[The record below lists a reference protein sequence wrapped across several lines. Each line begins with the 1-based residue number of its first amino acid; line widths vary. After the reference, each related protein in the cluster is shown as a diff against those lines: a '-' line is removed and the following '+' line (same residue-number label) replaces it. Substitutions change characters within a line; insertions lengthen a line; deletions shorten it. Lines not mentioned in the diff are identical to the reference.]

1 MSTNSNNSTWRVGR
15 VAGLAIVLS
24 LVFGVTGVAVG
35 YLLGNTSASTLTDKS
50 DEGKAEIE
58 QRFEWKMVTTW
69 PKNLPALGV
78 APERLASLVDTMS
91 NGRLSIKVYAA
102 NELVA
107 PMEVFDA
114 VANGSAQIG
123 HGAAYYWVGKAPAA
137 ALFTTVPFGM
147 TAQEMNAWIAYGGG
161 IELWRELY
169 EPFDVIPMAC
179 GNSGVQMGGWFNV
192 EINSLADLKG
202 LVMRIPGLAG
212 EVMQRAGAAPTTLPA
227 SELYTALQN
236 GTIDATEWVGPYN
249 DLALGLHDIAKYYYY
264 PGWHEPGA
272 TIELL
277 VNKQAF
283 AELPTDLQTIL
294 EVASR
299 AINQDML
306 DEFMARNNAALK
318 SLVEEHDVELRRLP
332 DEVLARLKEL
342 STEVMDE
349 LANSSPLAQRIV
361 TSYREFQT
369 EVSQWTAIA
378 EEAYLHARGLE

>member
-1 MSTNSNNSTWRVGR
+1 MNTDTNKNSMRTTHAAMLV
-15 VAGLAIVLS
+15 IVLS
-24 LVFGVTGVAVG
+24 VFFCVIGVAIG
-35 YLLGNTSASTLTDKS
+35 YALGGKTSETTSADESPSTAIS
-50 DEGKAEIE
+50 EEV
-58 QRFEWKMVTTW
+58 FEWKMVTSW
-69 PKNLPALGV
+69 PKNLPAIGV
-78 APERLASLVDTMS
+78 APERFAELVETMS
-91 NGRLSIKVYAA
+91 NGRLKIKVYGA

-107 PMEVFDA
+107 PDEVFDA
-114 VANGSAQIG
+114 VSNGSAQMG

-137 ALFTTVPFGM
+137 VLFTTVPFGM

-161 IELWRELY
+161 LELWRELY

-179 GNSGVQMGGWFNV
+179 GNSGVQMGGWFNS
-192 EINSLADLKG
+192 EINTLDDLKG

-212 EVMQRAGAAPTTLPA
+212 EVMQRAGAAPTTMPA
-227 SELYTALQN
+227 SELYTALQS

-272 TIELL
+272 TIELI
-277 VNKQAF
+277 VNEQAF
-283 AELPTDLQTIL
+283 EALPADLQKIV

-318 SLVEEHDVELRRLP
+318 TLVEEHNVELRRLP
-332 DEVLARLKEL
+332 DEVLLRLKEI

-349 LANSSPLAQRIV
+349 LANKDPLTKRIV

-378 EEAYLHARGLE
+378 DQAYLYARDL

>member
-1 MSTNSNNSTWRVGR
+1 MNANTDTKSMRVMHAALLAFALSVSFCVIGVILGTLLSGKTAETNSADGGST
-15 VAGLAIVLS
+15 
-24 LVFGVTGVAVG
+24 TH
-35 YLLGNTSASTLTDKS
+35 TS
-50 DEGKAEIE
+50 EEN
-58 QRFEWKMVTTW
+58 FEWKMVTTW

-78 APERLASLVDTMS
+78 APERFAELVHTMS
-91 NGRLSIKVYAA
+91 NGRLTIKVYGA
-102 NELVA
+102 NELVGA
-107 PMEVFDA
+107 REVFDA
-114 VANGSAQIG
+114 VSNGAAQMG
-123 HGAAYYWVGKAPAA
+123 HGAAYYWEGKAPAA
-137 ALFTTVPFGM
+137 VLFTTVPFGM

-161 IELWRELY
+161 LQLWRELY
-169 EPFDVIPMAC
+169 EPFNVIPMAC

-192 EINSLADLKG
+192 EINSLDDLKG

-212 EVMQRAGAAPTTLPA
+212 EVMQRAGAAPTTMPA

-249 DLALGLHDIAKYYYY
+249 DLALGFHDIAKYYYY

-272 TIELL
+272 TIELI

-283 AELPTDLQTIL
+283 VQLPEDLQKIV

-318 SLVEEHDVELRRLP
+318 SLIEEHNVELRRLP
-332 DEVLARLKEL
+332 DEVLLRLKEL
-342 STEVMDE
+342 SKEVLDE
-349 LANSSPLAQRIV
+349 LANEDPLARRIV
-361 TSYREFQT
+361 TSYREFQR

-378 EEAYLHARGLE
+378 EEAYFHARGL

>member
-1 MSTNSNNSTWRVGR
+1 MLT
-15 VAGLAIVLS
+15 IVLS
-24 LVFGVTGVAVG
+24 VFFCVIGVVIG
-35 YLLGNTSASTLTDKS
+35 YVLGGKTSETTSADESPSTAIS
-50 DEGKAEIE
+50 EEV
-58 QRFEWKMVTTW
+58 FEWKMVTSW
-69 PKNLPALGV
+69 PKNLPAIGV
-78 APERLASLVDTMS
+78 APERFAELVETMS
-91 NGRLSIKVYAA
+91 NGRLKIKVYGA
-102 NELVA
+102 NELVD
-107 PMEVFDA
+107 PDEVFDS
-114 VANGSAQIG
+114 VSNGSAQMG

-137 ALFTTVPFGM
+137 VLFTTIPFGM

-161 IELWRELY
+161 LELWRELY

-192 EINSLADLKG
+192 EINTLDDLKG

-212 EVMQRAGAAPTTLPA
+212 EVMQRAGAAPTTMPA
-227 SELYTALQN
+227 SELYTALQS

-272 TIELL
+272 TIELI

-283 AELPTDLQTIL
+283 EELPADLQKIV

-318 SLVEEHDVELRRLP
+318 TLMEEHNVELRRFP
-332 DEVLARLKEL
+332 DEVLLRLKEI
-342 STEVMDE
+342 SKEVLDE
-349 LANSSPLAQRIV
+349 LANKNSSANRIV

-369 EVSQWTAIA
+369 EVSQWTEIA
-378 EEAYLHARGLE
+378 EEAYFRARDL

>member
-1 MSTNSNNSTWRVGR
+1 MRIMH
-15 VAGLAIVLS
+15 VATLAIVLS
-24 LVFGVTGVAVG
+24 VSFCAIGA
-35 YLLGNTSASTLTDKS
+35 LLGISLSSKPTETNSTDGSTSIATSQ
-50 DEGKAEIE
+50 EN
-58 QRFEWKMVTTW
+58 FEWKMVTAW

-78 APERLASLVDTMS
+78 APERFVELVDTMS
-91 NGRLSIKVYAA
+91 NGRLSIKVYGA
-102 NELVA
+102 NELVG
-107 PMEVFDA
+107 PREVFDA
-114 VANGSAQIG
+114 VSNGAAQMG
-123 HGAAYYWVGKAPAA
+123 HSAAYYWEGKAPAA
-137 ALFTTVPFGM
+137 VLFTTVPFGM

-161 IELWRELY
+161 LELWRELY
-169 EPFDVIPMAC
+169 EPFNLIPMAC

-212 EVMQRAGAAPTTLPA
+212 EVMQRAGAAPTTMPA

-249 DLALGLHDIAKYYYY
+249 DLALGFHDIAKYYYY

-272 TIELL
+272 TIELI

-283 AELPTDLQTIL
+283 VQLPSDLQKIV

-318 SLVEEHDVELRRLP
+318 SLIEEHDVELRRLP
-332 DEVLARLKEL
+332 DEVLLRLKEL
-342 STEVMDE
+342 SIEVMDE
-349 LANSSPLAQRIV
+349 LANEDPLARRIV
-361 TSYREFQT
+361 TSYREFQR
-369 EVSQWTAIA
+369 EVSQWTTIA
-378 EEAYLHARGLE
+378 EEAYLHARGL

>member
-1 MSTNSNNSTWRVGR
+1 MRTTR
-15 VAGLAIVLS
+15 AAMLAIVLS
-24 LVFGVTGVAVG
+24 VFFCVIGVAIG
-35 YLLGNTSASTLTDKS
+35 YALGGQTSETTSADESPSTAISEEVL
-50 DEGKAEIE
+50 
-58 QRFEWKMVTTW
+58 EWKMVTSW
-69 PKNLPALGV
+69 PKNLPAIGV
-78 APERLASLVDTMS
+78 APERFAELVDTMS
-91 NGRLSIKVYAA
+91 NGRLKIKVYGA
-102 NELVA
+102 NEYVDA
-107 PMEVFDA
+107 DQVFDA
-114 VANGSAQIG
+114 VSNGSAQMG

-137 ALFTTVPFGM
+137 VLFTTIPFGM

-161 IELWRELY
+161 LELWRELY

-179 GNSGVQMGGWFNV
+179 GNSGVQMGGWFNS
-192 EINSLADLKG
+192 EINTLDDLKG

-212 EVMQRAGAAPTTLPA
+212 EVMQRAGAAPTTMPA
-227 SELYTALQN
+227 SELYTALQS

-272 TIELL
+272 TIELI
-277 VNKQAF
+277 VNEQAF
-283 AELPTDLQTIL
+283 EELPSDLQKIV

-318 SLVEEHDVELRRLP
+318 TLVEEHNVELRRLP
-332 DEVLARLKEL
+332 DEVLLKLKEI
-342 STEVMDE
+342 SEEVMDE
-349 LANSSPLAQRIV
+349 LANRDPLTKRIV

-378 EEAYLHARGLE
+378 EEAYFHARDL

>member
-1 MSTNSNNSTWRVGR
+1 MNTDTNKNSMRTTHAAMLVI
-15 VAGLAIVLS
+15 LLS
-24 LVFGVTGVAVG
+24 VFFCVIGVAIG
-35 YLLGNTSASTLTDKS
+35 YALGGKTSASTS
-50 DEGKAEIE
+50 VDESPSTAISEE
-58 QRFEWKMVTTW
+58 VFEWKMVTSW
-69 PKNLPALGV
+69 PKNLPAIGV
-78 APERLASLVDTMS
+78 APERFAELVDTMS
-91 NGRLSIKVYAA
+91 NGRLKIKVYGA

-107 PMEVFDA
+107 PDEVFDA
-114 VANGSAQIG
+114 VSNGSAQMG

-137 ALFTTVPFGM
+137 VLFTTVPFGM

-161 IELWRELY
+161 LELWRELY

-192 EINSLADLKG
+192 EINTLDDLKG

-212 EVMQRAGAAPTTLPA
+212 EVMQRAGAAPTTMPA
-227 SELYTALQN
+227 SEIFTALQS

-277 VNKQAF
+277 VNDQAF
-283 AELPTDLQTIL
+283 EELPTDLQKIV

-318 SLVEEHDVELRRLP
+318 LLVEEHNVELRRLP
-332 DEVLARLKEL
+332 DEVLLRLKAI
-342 STEVMDE
+342 SKEVMDE
-349 LANSSPLAQRIV
+349 LANKDPLTKRIV

-369 EVSQWTAIA
+369 EVSQWTEIA
-378 EEAYLHARGLE
+378 EEAYFRARNL

>member
-1 MSTNSNNSTWRVGR
+1 MNTDSNKKSMRTAN
-15 VAGLAIVLS
+15 VAMLTIVLS
-24 LVFGVTGVAVG
+24 VFFCVIGVVIG
-35 YLLGNTSASTLTDKS
+35 YVLGGKTSETTSADESPSTAIS
-50 DEGKAEIE
+50 EEV
-58 QRFEWKMVTTW
+58 FEWKMVTSW
-69 PKNLPALGV
+69 PKNLPAIGV
-78 APERLASLVDTMS
+78 APERFAELVETMS
-91 NGRLSIKVYAA
+91 NGRLKIKVYGA
-102 NELVA
+102 NELVD
-107 PMEVFDA
+107 PDEVFDS
-114 VANGSAQIG
+114 VSNGSAQMG

-137 ALFTTVPFGM
+137 VLFTTIPFGM

-161 IELWRELY
+161 LELWRELY

-192 EINSLADLKG
+192 EINTLDDLKG

-212 EVMQRAGAAPTTLPA
+212 EVMQRAGAAPTTMPA
-227 SELYTALQN
+227 SELYTALQS

-272 TIELL
+272 TIELI

-283 AELPTDLQTIL
+283 EELPADLQKIV

-318 SLVEEHDVELRRLP
+318 TLMEEHNVELRRFP
-332 DEVLARLKEL
+332 DEVLLRLKEI
-342 STEVMDE
+342 SKEVLDE
-349 LANSSPLAQRIV
+349 LANKNSSANRIV

-369 EVSQWTAIA
+369 EVSQWTEIA
-378 EEAYLHARGLE
+378 EEAYFRARDL

>member
-1 MSTNSNNSTWRVGR
+1 MNANTDTNSMRVMH
-15 VAGLAIVLS
+15 VALLAIALS
-24 LVFGVTGVAVG
+24 VSFCVIGVILGT
-35 YLLGNTSASTLTDKS
+35 LLSGKTTETSSADGSSSTHTL
-50 DEGKAEIE
+50 EENY
-58 QRFEWKMVTTW
+58 EWKMVTTW

-78 APERLASLVDTMS
+78 APERFAELVHTMS
-91 NGRLSIKVYAA
+91 NGRLTIKVYGA
-102 NELVA
+102 NELVGA
-107 PMEVFDA
+107 REVFDA
-114 VANGSAQIG
+114 VSNGAAQMG
-123 HGAAYYWVGKAPAA
+123 HGAAYYWEGKAPASV
-137 ALFTTVPFGM
+137 LFTTVPFGM

-161 IELWRELY
+161 LELWRELY
-169 EPFDVIPMAC
+169 EPFNVIPMAC

-192 EINSLADLKG
+192 EINSLDDLKG

-212 EVMQRAGAAPTTLPA
+212 EVMQRAGAAPTTMPA

-249 DLALGLHDIAKYYYY
+249 DLALGFHDIAKYYYY

-272 TIELL
+272 TIELI

-283 AELPTDLQTIL
+283 VQLPDDLQKIV

-318 SLVEEHDVELRRLP
+318 SLIEEHNVELRRLP
-332 DEVLARLKEL
+332 DEVLLRLKEL
-342 STEVMDE
+342 SKEVLDE
-349 LANSSPLAQRIV
+349 LANEDPLARRIV
-361 TSYREFQT
+361 TSYREFQR

-378 EEAYLHARGLE
+378 EEAYFHARGL

>member
-1 MSTNSNNSTWRVGR
+1 MNTDTNKNSMRTTHAALLV
-15 VAGLAIVLS
+15 IVLS
-24 LVFGVTGVAVG
+24 VFFCAIGVAVG
-35 YLLGNTSASTLTDKS
+35 YALGGKTSETTSVGESPSTAIS
-50 DEGKAEIE
+50 EEV
-58 QRFEWKMVTTW
+58 FEWKMVTSW
-69 PKNLPALGV
+69 PKNLPAIGV
-78 APERLASLVDTMS
+78 APERFAELVDTMS
-91 NGRLSIKVYAA
+91 NGRLKIKVYGA
-102 NELVA
+102 NEYVPA
-107 PMEVFDA
+107 DEVFDA
-114 VANGSAQIG
+114 VSNGSAQMG

-137 ALFTTVPFGM
+137 VLFTTIPFGM

-161 IELWRELY
+161 LELWRELY

-192 EINSLADLKG
+192 EINTLDDLKG

-212 EVMQRAGAAPTTLPA
+212 EVMQRAGAAPTTMPA
-227 SELYTALQN
+227 SEIYTALQS

-272 TIELL
+272 TIELI
-277 VNKQAF
+277 VNEQAF
-283 AELPTDLQTIL
+283 EELPTDLQKIV

-306 DEFMARNNAALK
+306 DEFIARNNAALK
-318 SLVEEHDVELRRLP
+318 TLVEEHNVELRRLP
-332 DEVLARLKEL
+332 DEVLLKLKEI
-342 STEVMDE
+342 SEEVLDE
-349 LANSSPLAQRIV
+349 LANKDPLAKRIV

-378 EEAYLHARGLE
+378 EEAYFHARDL

>member
-1 MSTNSNNSTWRVGR
+1 MNTDTNKNSMRTTHAAVF
-15 VAGLAIVLS
+15 AILLS
-24 LVFGVTGVAVG
+24 VFFCIIGVAIG
-35 YLLGNTSASTLTDKS
+35 YMLDGKTSETTST
-50 DEGKAEIE
+50 DENPSSTALEE
-58 QRFEWKMVTTW
+58 HFEWKMVTSW
-69 PKNLPALGV
+69 PKNLPAIGV
-78 APERLASLVDTMS
+78 APERFAELVDTMS
-91 NGRLSIKVYAA
+91 NGRLMIKVYGA
-102 NELVA
+102 NEYVPA
-107 PMEVFDA
+107 DEVFDA
-114 VANGSAQIG
+114 VSNGSAQMG

-137 ALFTTVPFGM
+137 VLFTTVPFGM

-161 IELWRELY
+161 LELWRELY

-192 EINSLADLKG
+192 EINTLHDLKG

-212 EVMQRAGAAPTTLPA
+212 EVMQRAGAAPTTMPA
-227 SELYTALQN
+227 SEIYTALQS

-272 TIELL
+272 TIELI
-277 VNKQAF
+277 VNEQAF
-283 AELPTDLQTIL
+283 EELPTDLQKIV

-306 DEFMARNNAALK
+306 DEFIARNNAALK
-318 SLVEEHDVELRRLP
+318 TLVEEHNVELRRLP
-332 DEVLARLKEL
+332 DEVLLKLKEI
-342 STEVMDE
+342 SEEVLDE
-349 LANSSPLAQRIV
+349 LANKDPLAKRIV

-378 EEAYLHARGLE
+378 EEAYFHARDL

>member
-1 MSTNSNNSTWRVGR
+1 MNTDTNKNSMRTTHAAMLV
-15 VAGLAIVLS
+15 IVLS
-24 LVFGVTGVAVG
+24 VFFCVIGVAIG
-35 YLLGNTSASTLTDKS
+35 YALGGKTSETTSADESPSTAISEEVL
-50 DEGKAEIE
+50 
-58 QRFEWKMVTTW
+58 EWKMVTSW
-69 PKNLPALGV
+69 PKNLPAIGV
-78 APERLASLVDTMS
+78 APERFAELVDTMS
-91 NGRLSIKVYAA
+91 NGRLKIKVYGA
-102 NELVA
+102 NEYVDA
-107 PMEVFDA
+107 DQVFDA
-114 VANGSAQIG
+114 VSNGSAQMG

-137 ALFTTVPFGM
+137 VLFTTIPFGM

-161 IELWRELY
+161 LELWRELY

-179 GNSGVQMGGWFNV
+179 GNSGVQMGGWFNS
-192 EINSLADLKG
+192 EINTLDDLKG

-212 EVMQRAGAAPTTLPA
+212 EVMQRAGAAPTTMPA
-227 SELYTALQN
+227 SELYTALQS

-272 TIELL
+272 TIELI
-277 VNKQAF
+277 VNEQAF
-283 AELPTDLQTIL
+283 EELPSDLQKIV

-318 SLVEEHDVELRRLP
+318 TLVEEHNVELRRLP
-332 DEVLARLKEL
+332 DEVLLRLKEI
-342 STEVMDE
+342 SKEVLDE
-349 LANSSPLAQRIV
+349 LADRDPLAKRIV

-378 EEAYLHARGLE
+378 EEAYFHARDL

>member
-1 MSTNSNNSTWRVGR
+1 MRTTHAAMLVI
-15 VAGLAIVLS
+15 LLS
-24 LVFGVTGVAVG
+24 VFFCVIGVAIG
-35 YLLGNTSASTLTDKS
+35 YALGGKTSASTS
-50 DEGKAEIE
+50 VDESPSTAISEE
-58 QRFEWKMVTTW
+58 VFEWKMVTSW
-69 PKNLPALGV
+69 PKNLPAIGV
-78 APERLASLVDTMS
+78 APERFAELVDTMS
-91 NGRLSIKVYAA
+91 NGRLKIKVYGA

-107 PMEVFDA
+107 PDEVFDA
-114 VANGSAQIG
+114 VSNGSAQMG

-137 ALFTTVPFGM
+137 VLFTTVPFGM

-161 IELWRELY
+161 LELWRELY

-192 EINSLADLKG
+192 EINTLDDLKG

-212 EVMQRAGAAPTTLPA
+212 EVMQRAGAAPTTMPA
-227 SELYTALQN
+227 SEIFTALQS

-277 VNKQAF
+277 VNDQAF
-283 AELPTDLQTIL
+283 EELPTDLQKIV

-318 SLVEEHDVELRRLP
+318 LLVAEHNVELRRLP
-332 DEVLARLKEL
+332 DEVLLRLKAI
-342 STEVMDE
+342 SKEVMDE
-349 LANSSPLAQRIV
+349 LANKDPLTKRIV

-369 EVSQWTAIA
+369 EVSQWTEIA
-378 EEAYLHARGLE
+378 EEAYFRARNL

>member
-1 MSTNSNNSTWRVGR
+1 VNTDTNKNSMRTTR
-15 VAGLAIVLS
+15 AAMLAIVLS
-24 LVFGVTGVAVG
+24 VFFCVIGVAIG
-35 YLLGNTSASTLTDKS
+35 YALGGQTSETTSADESPSTAISEEVL
-50 DEGKAEIE
+50 
-58 QRFEWKMVTTW
+58 EWKMVTSW
-69 PKNLPALGV
+69 PKNLPAIGV
-78 APERLASLVDTMS
+78 APERFAELVDTMS
-91 NGRLSIKVYAA
+91 NGRLKIKVYGA
-102 NELVA
+102 NEYVDA
-107 PMEVFDA
+107 DQVFDA
-114 VANGSAQIG
+114 VSNGSAQMG

-137 ALFTTVPFGM
+137 VLFTTIPFGM

-161 IELWRELY
+161 LELWRELY

-179 GNSGVQMGGWFNV
+179 GNSGVQMGGWFNS
-192 EINSLADLKG
+192 EINTLDDLKG

-212 EVMQRAGAAPTTLPA
+212 EVMQRAGAAPTTMPA
-227 SELYTALQN
+227 SELYTALQS

-272 TIELL
+272 TIELI
-277 VNKQAF
+277 VNEQAF
-283 AELPTDLQTIL
+283 EELPSDLQKIV

-318 SLVEEHDVELRRLP
+318 TLVEEHNVELRRLP
-332 DEVLARLKEL
+332 DEVLLKLKEI
-342 STEVMDE
+342 SEEVMDE
-349 LANSSPLAQRIV
+349 LANRDPLTKRIV

-378 EEAYLHARGLE
+378 EEAYFHARDL

>member
-1 MSTNSNNSTWRVGR
+1 MNTNTNTRSMRVTH
-15 VAGLAIVLS
+15 VAALAIVLS
-24 LVFGVTGVAVG
+24 VSFCVIGTILGTVFSGKSAETISANG
-35 YLLGNTSASTLTDKS
+35 SASTHTS
-50 DEGKAEIE
+50 EEN
-58 QRFEWKMVTTW
+58 FEWKLVTTW

-78 APERLASLVDTMS
+78 APERFAELVHTMS
-91 NGRLSIKVYAA
+91 NGRLTIKVYGA
-102 NELVA
+102 NELVGA
-107 PMEVFDA
+107 REVFDA
-114 VANGSAQIG
+114 VSNGAAQMG
-123 HGAAYYWVGKAPAA
+123 HGAAYYWEGKAPAA
-137 ALFTTVPFGM
+137 VLFTTVPFGM

-161 IELWRELY
+161 LELWRELY
-169 EPFDVIPMAC
+169 EPFNVIPMAC

-192 EINSLADLKG
+192 EIKSLDDLKG

-212 EVMQRAGAAPTTLPA
+212 EVMQRAGAAPTTMPA

-249 DLALGLHDIAKYYYY
+249 DLALGFHDIAKYYYY

-272 TIELL
+272 TIELI

-283 AELPTDLQTIL
+283 VQLPDDLQKIV

-318 SLVEEHDVELRRLP
+318 SLIEEHNVELRRLP
-332 DEVLARLKEL
+332 DEVLLRLKEL
-342 STEVMDE
+342 SMEVLDE
-349 LANSSPLAQRIV
+349 LAEEDPLAHRIV
-361 TSYREFQT
+361 TSYREFQH

-378 EEAYLHARGLE
+378 EEAYFYARGL

>member
-1 MSTNSNNSTWRVGR
+1 MNTDTNKNSMRTTR
-15 VAGLAIVLS
+15 AAMLAIVLS
-24 LVFGVTGVAVG
+24 VFFCVIGVAIG
-35 YLLGNTSASTLTDKS
+35 YALGGQTSETTSADESPSTAISEEVL
-50 DEGKAEIE
+50 
-58 QRFEWKMVTTW
+58 EWKMVTSW
-69 PKNLPALGV
+69 PKNLPAIGV
-78 APERLASLVDTMS
+78 APERFAELVDTMS
-91 NGRLSIKVYAA
+91 NGRLKIKVYGA
-102 NELVA
+102 NEYVDA
-107 PMEVFDA
+107 DQVFDA
-114 VANGSAQIG
+114 VSNGSAQMG

-137 ALFTTVPFGM
+137 VLFTTIPFGM

-161 IELWRELY
+161 LELWRELY

-179 GNSGVQMGGWFNV
+179 GNSGVQMGGWFNS
-192 EINSLADLKG
+192 EINTLDDLKG

-212 EVMQRAGAAPTTLPA
+212 EVMQRAGAAPTTMPA
-227 SELYTALQN
+227 SELYTALQS

-272 TIELL
+272 TIELI
-277 VNKQAF
+277 VNEQAF
-283 AELPTDLQTIL
+283 EELPSDLQKIV

-318 SLVEEHDVELRRLP
+318 TLVEEHNVELRRLP
-332 DEVLARLKEL
+332 DEVLLKLKEI
-342 STEVMDE
+342 SEEVMDE
-349 LANSSPLAQRIV
+349 LANRDPLTKRIV

-378 EEAYLHARGLE
+378 EEAYFHARDL

>member
-1 MSTNSNNSTWRVGR
+1 MNTDTNKNSMRTTH
-15 VAGLAIVLS
+15 AAMLAILFS
-24 LVFGVTGVAVG
+24 VFFCVIGVAIG
-35 YLLGNTSASTLTDKS
+35 YALGGKTSETTSVDESPSTAIS
-50 DEGKAEIE
+50 EEV
-58 QRFEWKMVTTW
+58 FEWKMVTSW
-69 PKNLPALGV
+69 PKNLPAIGV
-78 APERLASLVDTMS
+78 APERFAELVDTMS
-91 NGRLSIKVYAA
+91 NGRLKIKVYGA
-102 NELVA
+102 NEYVDA
-107 PMEVFDA
+107 DQVFDA
-114 VANGSAQIG
+114 VSNGSAQMG

-137 ALFTTVPFGM
+137 VLFTTIPFGM

-161 IELWRELY
+161 LELWRELY

-179 GNSGVQMGGWFNV
+179 GNSGVQMGGWFNS
-192 EINSLADLKG
+192 EINTLDDLKG

-212 EVMQRAGAAPTTLPA
+212 EVMQRAGAAPTTMPA
-227 SELYTALQN
+227 SELYTALQS

-272 TIELL
+272 TIELI
-277 VNKQAF
+277 VNEQAF
-283 AELPTDLQTIL
+283 EELPSDLQKIV

-318 SLVEEHDVELRRLP
+318 TLVEEHNVELRRLP
-332 DEVLARLKEL
+332 DEVLLRLKEI
-342 STEVMDE
+342 SKEVLDE
-349 LANSSPLAQRIV
+349 LADRDPLAKRIV

-378 EEAYLHARGLE
+378 EEAYFHARDL

>member
-1 MSTNSNNSTWRVGR
+1 MNTDTNKNSMRTTHAAMLVI
-15 VAGLAIVLS
+15 LLS
-24 LVFGVTGVAVG
+24 VFFCVIGVAIG
-35 YLLGNTSASTLTDKS
+35 YALGGKTSASTS
-50 DEGKAEIE
+50 VDESPSTAISEE
-58 QRFEWKMVTTW
+58 VFEWKMVTSW
-69 PKNLPALGV
+69 PKNLPAIGV
-78 APERLASLVDTMS
+78 APERFAELVDTMS
-91 NGRLSIKVYAA
+91 NGRLKIKVYGA

-107 PMEVFDA
+107 PDEVFDA
-114 VANGSAQIG
+114 VSNGSAQMG

-137 ALFTTVPFGM
+137 VLFTTVPFGM

-161 IELWRELY
+161 LELWRELY

-192 EINSLADLKG
+192 EINTLDDLKG

-212 EVMQRAGAAPTTLPA
+212 EVMQRAGAAPTTMPA
-227 SELYTALQN
+227 SEIFTALQS

-277 VNKQAF
+277 VNDQAF
-283 AELPTDLQTIL
+283 EELPTDLQKIV

-318 SLVEEHDVELRRLP
+318 LLVAEHNVELRRLP
-332 DEVLARLKEL
+332 DEVLLRLKAI
-342 STEVMDE
+342 SKEVMDE
-349 LANSSPLAQRIV
+349 LANKDPLTKRIV

-369 EVSQWTAIA
+369 EVSQWTEIA
-378 EEAYLHARGLE
+378 EEAYFRARNL

>member
-1 MSTNSNNSTWRVGR
+1 MNTDTNKNSMRTTR
-15 VAGLAIVLS
+15 AAMLAIVLS
-24 LVFGVTGVAVG
+24 VFFCVIGVAIG
-35 YLLGNTSASTLTDKS
+35 YALGGQTSETTSVDESPSTAIS
-50 DEGKAEIE
+50 EEV
-58 QRFEWKMVTTW
+58 FEWKMVTSW
-69 PKNLPALGV
+69 PKNLPAIGV
-78 APERLASLVDTMS
+78 APERFAELVDTMS
-91 NGRLSIKVYAA
+91 NGRLKIKVYGA
-102 NELVA
+102 NEYVDA
-107 PMEVFDA
+107 DQVFDA
-114 VANGSAQIG
+114 VSNGSAQMG

-137 ALFTTVPFGM
+137 VLFTTIPFGM

-161 IELWRELY
+161 LELWRELY

-179 GNSGVQMGGWFNV
+179 GNSGVQMGGWFNS
-192 EINSLADLKG
+192 EINTLDDLKG

-212 EVMQRAGAAPTTLPA
+212 EVMQRAGAAPTTMPA
-227 SELYTALQN
+227 SELYTALQS

-272 TIELL
+272 TIELI
-277 VNKQAF
+277 VNEQAF
-283 AELPTDLQTIL
+283 EELPSDLQKIV

-318 SLVEEHDVELRRLP
+318 TLVEEHNVELRRLP
-332 DEVLARLKEL
+332 DEVLLRLKEI
-342 STEVMDE
+342 SKEVLDE
-349 LANSSPLAQRIV
+349 LADRDPLAKRIV

-378 EEAYLHARGLE
+378 EEAYFHARDL

>member
-1 MSTNSNNSTWRVGR
+1 MTSNSDHKSMRVSHVALLATVLSMIFCVIGVMIGNVLSNNATK
-15 VAGLAIVLS
+15 
-24 LVFGVTGVAVG
+24 T
-35 YLLGNTSASTLTDKS
+35 TSVDISPLIDS
-50 DEGKAEIE
+50 SEEI
-58 QRFEWKMVTTW
+58 FEWKMVTTW

-78 APERLASLVDTMS
+78 APERFATLVDTMS

-114 VANGSAQIG
+114 VANGSAQMG
-123 HGAAYYWVGKAPAA
+123 HGASYYWVGKAPAA

-169 EPFDVIPMAC
+169 DPFDVIPMAC

-192 EINSLADLKG
+192 EINSLSDLKG
-202 LVMRIPGLAG
+202 LVMRIPGLAA
-212 EVMQRAGAAPTTLPA
+212 EVMQRAGAAPTTMPA
-227 SELYTALQN
+227 SELFTALQN

-249 DLALGLHDIAKYYYY
+249 DLALGFHDIAKYYYY

-283 AELPTDLQTIL
+283 AELPNDLQTIV

-299 AINQDML
+299 SINQDML

-318 SLVEEHDVELRRLP
+318 SLLEEHNVELRRLP
-332 DEVLARLKEL
+332 DEVLIRLKEL
-342 STEVMDE
+342 SREVLDE
-349 LANSSPLAQRIV
+349 LANDSALAQRIV

-369 EVSQWTAIA
+369 EVSQWTKIA
-378 EEAYLHARGLE
+378 EEAYFHARGLE